1 MNVRRSALPL
11 LTALLVGGC
20 VGLPK
25 PSAPPAPQPPQTGP
39 PALAPADRRPPSPLP
54 SPLPER
60 PVEAAPREELGAVEP
75 REGTGEAGVVPVR
88 DPGAPPVPVRPRG
101 GEGREPAGYGDGAAP
116 RTPAPRSAGS
126 RPADPRPAAP
136 RPAKKKPRPPE
147 ARAATPPPR
156 GPVPAPAATNRPAAG
171 GQAPDMR
178 SLCREAQRID
188 APMGAADLCRSVY
201 GR

>member
-75 REGTGEAGVVPVR
+75 REGTGEADVVPVR

-101 GEGREPAGYGDGAAP
+101 GEGREPAGYGGGAAP

-126 RPADPRPAAP
+126 RPAEPRPAAP

-156 GPVPAPAATNRPAAG
+156 RPAAAPAATNRPAAD

-188 APMGAADLCRSVY
+188 APMGAADLCRSMY